1 MQNFQNSACAK
12 HSINILYY
20 SEASSFFSNI
30 NKELKAYMIQFDEDH
45 IVIDRTRIFLF
56 LHMHISILSQTP
68 LPSRLPY
75 NIKQGSKCYTVGPCW
90 LSILNIAVCTCPS
103 QIL

>member
-1 MQNFQNSACAK
+1 
-12 HSINILYY
+12 
-20 SEASSFFSNI
+20 
-30 NKELKAYMIQFDEDH
+30 MIQFDEDH

-75 NIKQGSKCYTVGPCW
+75 NIEQNSMCYIVDPC
-90 LSILNIAVCTCPS
+90 
-103 QIL
+103 